1 MFVSLRCWKHIFLRC
16 CLFTPR
22 EKSEKSNLSCV
33 GYGSRFSALFHSF
46 CSKRILFISLR
57 NIKVSS
63 FLLGIHLTHSHFH
76 DSSSK
81 RSGKD
86 FRSTDCS
93 FHLTPLS
100 MVQWKFHPF
109 SFSLIFWQRCETF
122 LWQQNMNTEK
132 ARRKSFAMFPRSGI
146 RIDADSQSHF
156 CRFTAAACS
165 LFSVFT
171 MR

>member
-1 MFVSLRCWKHIFLRC
+1 MLKTHFPSVLPFHPPRKIREIKSIMRRIRISLLGPFPL
-16 CLFTPR
+16 L
-22 EKSEKSNLSCV
+22 
-33 GYGSRFSALFHSF
+33 

-146 RIDADSQSHF
+146 RIDADSHSHF